1 MSLLMDA
8 LKKAEQAKQLGQT
21 EEAAAKE
28 GPAAAL
34 RLEPLAAAPAGPEA
48 DAAPAAAPEPPPHL
62 EVLDAEFMDQMR
74 RSAAAKPAAPAA
86 APGTGQ
92 PQSALKRPAAAEPAA
107 DPAALRQRQAAAIRA
122 EEQTAAKNVFDAKQA
137 PAGRNKAFAI
147 TVGVATLLAV
157 AGIGTYFWLQ
167 LQPAGG
173 LAAGTTSP
181 TSRPAAS
188 VPAPATPPPS
198 PVATPAAMPPTPEAV
213 RPAAPEISPAA
224 ASAATLRSPAAAQ
237 PAPDSPIRITT
248 SKSRINPA
256 LVKAFDALNAGNLA
270 AAQTD
275 YGGVL
280 KAEPRN
286 ADALLGMAAIAL
298 RQGQYDQ
305 AEEYYLRAVEADPKN
320 AVAQAG
326 LFGLRGQVDP
336 VNSESRLKTLI
347 AAQPDQPFLQF
358 ALGNIYVAGGRWSEA
373 QQAFFKAYTGDPEH
387 PDYLFNLAV
396 SLDHLRQSKLAA
408 QYYNQALA
416 AADRRPA
423 SFDKAQAATR
433 LRELQP

>member
-21 EEAAAKE
+21 EAAAAQD

-34 RLEPLAAAPAGPEA
+34 RLEPLVSAPAGSEA
-48 DAAPAAAPEPPPHL
+48 EAAPAAAPEPPPHL

-74 RSAAAKPAAPAA
+74 RSVAAKPAAPAA
-86 APGTGQ
+86 ASGAGQ
-92 PQSALKRPAAAEPAA
+92 PQPALKRPAAAEPAA
-107 DPAALRQRQAAAIRA
+107 EPAAQRQRQAAAIRA

-137 PAGRNKAFAI
+137 PAGRNKAFAM

-167 LQPAGG
+167 LRPAGG
-173 LAAGTTSP
+173 LAAP
-181 TSRPAAS
+181 TPRPAAS
-188 VPAPATPPPS
+188 MPAPATPLPA
-198 PVATPAAMPPTPEAV
+198 PVATPAAMPPAPEAA
-213 RPAAPEISPAA
+213 RPAAPVIPPQPAA
-224 ASAATLRSPAAAQ
+224 APAPRNPAATQ

-248 SKSRINPA
+248 SKSRINPT
-256 LVKAFDALNAGNLA
+256 LVKAFEALNAGNLA
-270 AAQTD
+270 AAQVD

-298 RQGQYDQ
+298 RQGQHDQ

-358 ALGNIYVAGGRWSEA
+358 ALGNIYVAGGRWGEA